1 MKRYLSGAPTE
12 ASALAHPQRKIVTL
26 KYVVAI
32 GSFILTA
39 GCRDEPPEAASQ
51 NIEYRLKQHMA
62 AAGRWCGVRDWR
74 TLFSAHVVNERVRLV
89 SRAPLPEGQPQPRAD
104 DVRCILDTF
113 GTMTATNDYFEF
125 PVSSLRSV
133 IKPQRID

>member
-1 MKRYLSGAPTE
+1 M
-12 ASALAHPQRKIVTL
+12 

-32 GSFILTA
+32 GSFILAA

-51 NIEYRLKQHMA
+51 NIEYRVKQHMA
-62 AAGRWCGVRDWR
+62 AAGRWCGVRDWH

-89 SRAPLPEGQPQPRAD
+89 LRTPPPAGQPSPRAND
-104 DVRCILDTF
+104 MRCILNTF
-113 GTMTATNDYFEF
+113 GTMTATNDNFEF